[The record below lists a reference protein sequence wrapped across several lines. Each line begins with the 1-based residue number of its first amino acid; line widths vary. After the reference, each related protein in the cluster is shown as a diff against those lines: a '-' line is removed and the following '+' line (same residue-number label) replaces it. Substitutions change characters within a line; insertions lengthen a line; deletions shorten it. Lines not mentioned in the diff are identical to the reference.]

1 MALVWPL
8 LLGAA
13 AGLAVHLATLT
24 RPGVALSAGGRRPP
38 AGAVADEVA
47 DLSARRRP
55 PPAPPPEYQDEDR
68 AGTWLGAFVLTLL
81 ATCVYLDGR
90 PVTSAVLA
98 GVAVFSLGFWLAAVA
113 GVALTEVRLEGPWAT
128 WVASSLGL
136 YVVACANLVLVSV
149 PLFEPQRYR
158 RLLTFFER
166 RGCLGL
172 VDDFSLDGLAFVLS
186 HMVGIALALWMVARL
201 TRALA
206 HVVSGV
212 KAVNGAAGH
221 TVWLRVSR
229 ATVGGAR
236 SSRRLAVTAAL
247 GLVSLLLCS
256 GLAFSWLAPLSD
268 VPVGRPGA
276 GEARRRAP
284 QVLTDVACGR
294 RLLGGCDEHGA

>member
-13 AGLAVHLATLT
+13 AGLAVHLATMT
-24 RPGVALSAGGRRPP
+24 RPGVPLPGGGQRPP
-38 AGAVADEVA
+38 VDAVVDEA
-47 DLSARRRP
+47 ATLSGRRRP
-55 PPAPPPEYQDEDR
+55 PPALPPEYEDEDR
-68 AGTWLGAFVLTLL
+68 AGTWLGAFVLVLV
-81 ATCVYLDGR
+81 ATCLYLDGR

-98 GVAVFSLGFWLAAVA
+98 GVAVFGLGFWLAAVA
-113 GVALTEVRLEGPWAT
+113 GVALTEVRFEGPWTT
-128 WVASSLGL
+128 WVISSLGL
-136 YVVACANLVLVSV
+136 HLLACASLILVSV
-149 PLFEPQRYR
+149 PLFEPQRYG

-172 VDDFSLDGLAFVLS
+172 VDDFSLDGVAFVLS
-186 HMVGIALALWMVARL
+186 HMAGIGLALWVVARL

-206 HVVSGV
+206 HVVSAV

-236 SSRRLAVTAAL
+236 SGRRLALTAAL

-256 GLAFSWLAPLSD
+256 GLVFSWLAPLSD
-268 VPVGRPGA
+268 VSRGRPGA
-276 GEARRRAP
+276 GAA
-284 QVLTDVACGR
+284 GR
-294 RLLGGCDEHGA
+294 

>member
-24 RPGVALSAGGRRPP
+24 RPGLPLPGGRQRPP
-38 AGAVADEVA
+38 VEAVTDEVA
-47 DLSARRRP
+47 ALSSQP
-55 PPAPPPEYQDEDR
+55 SPALPEEYEDEDQ
-68 AGTWLGAFVLTLL
+68 AGKWLGAFVLALV
-81 ATCVYLDGR
+81 ATCLYLDAR

-98 GVAVFSLGFWLAAVA
+98 GAVVFSFGFWSAAVA
-113 GVALTEVRLEGPWAT
+113 GVALTEVRLQGPWAT

-136 YVVACANLVLVSV
+136 YVVACANLVLLSV
-149 PLFEPQRYR
+149 PLYEAQRYR
-158 RLLTFFER
+158 RLLTFFQR

-172 VDDFSLDGLAFVLS
+172 VDDFSLDGVAFLVC
-186 HMVGIALALWMVARL
+186 HMVGIGLVLWMVTRL

-212 KAVNGAAGH
+212 KAVNGASGH

-236 SSRRLAVTAAL
+236 SGRRLAVTAVL

-256 GLAFSWLAPLSD
+256 GLVFSWLAPLSD
-268 VPVGRPGA
+268 VPPRRPEAGATGR
-276 GEARRRAP
+276 
-284 QVLTDVACGR
+284 
-294 RLLGGCDEHGA
+294 